1 LVAWGL
7 LWILDWITS
16 CLCLDVSESNNS
28 NKNLHPTQHTWSQ
41 SNVQKSNSI
50 KLIPWIEFDWV
61 QHRTRNQTPN
71 FVWEQIEP
79 SPSDS
84 VLLTSAIKLNRTQ
97 FNPIQWIVF
106 DCVQWINL
114 FEQTV
119 MLCSLKNRNLHV
131 KHVILLKVTQASK
144 NLLLIFRTSYTKI
157 KSSENKCLI
166 GFNYP
171 IISAWVPFH
180 LIAKFN
186 QTQSMDWVR
195 LTLIGVWLVTDFQF
209 DWLCLEPRKTQGI
222 WNVKEFKLL
231 EEHSDPALQ
240 DSELTRLLTSGF
252 ERETSLD
259 FLLQTLHIFQE
270 FPYFTGKL
278 FIYCTCNFNIF
289 MWGFLRSWPWLMA
302 LQVKEDNLRKMET

>member
-1 LVAWGL
+1 M
-7 LWILDWITS
+7 
-16 CLCLDVSESNNS
+16 
-28 NKNLHPTQHTWSQ
+28 
-41 SNVQKSNSI
+41 KS
-50 KLIPWIEFDWV
+50 IEC
-61 QHRTRNQTPN
+61 
-71 FVWEQIEP
+71 
-79 SPSDS
+79 SK
-84 VLLTSAIKLNRTQ
+84 IKLNQTHSVDWVWLSSASNTKSNTKLCVRTNRTQ
-97 FNPIQWIVF
+97 SIRLCFTDFCNQTQSNTIQSNPMDCVWY
-106 DCVQWINL
+106 CVQWINL

-259 FLLQTLHIFQE
+259 VLLQTLHIFQE

>member
-1 LVAWGL
+1 M
-7 LWILDWITS
+7 
-16 CLCLDVSESNNS
+16 
-28 NKNLHPTQHTWSQ
+28 
-41 SNVQKSNSI
+41 KS
-50 KLIPWIEFDWV
+50 IEC
-61 QHRTRNQTPN
+61 
-71 FVWEQIEP
+71 
-79 SPSDS
+79 SK
-84 VLLTSAIKLNRTQ
+84 IKLNQTHSVDWVWLSSASNTKSNTKLCVRTNRTQ
-97 FNPIQWIVF
+97 SIRLCFTDFCNQTQSNTIQSNPMDCVWY
-106 DCVQWINL
+106 CVQWINL

-252 ERETSLD
+252 GRETSLD

-278 FIYCTCNFNIF
+278 FIYCSCNFNIF
-289 MWGFLRSWPWLMA
+289 MRGFLRSWPWLMA

>member
-1 LVAWGL
+1 M
-7 LWILDWITS
+7 
-16 CLCLDVSESNNS
+16 
-28 NKNLHPTQHTWSQ
+28 
-41 SNVQKSNSI
+41 KS
-50 KLIPWIEFDWV
+50 IEC
-61 QHRTRNQTPN
+61 
-71 FVWEQIEP
+71 
-79 SPSDS
+79 SK
-84 VLLTSAIKLNRTQ
+84 IKLNQTHSVDWVWLSSASNTKSNTKLCVRTNRTQ
-97 FNPIQWIVF
+97 SIRLCFTDFCNQTQSNTIQSNPMDCVWY
-106 DCVQWINL
+106 CVQWINL

-166 GFNYP
+166 GFDYP

-252 ERETSLD
+252 GRETSLD

-270 FPYFTGKL
+270 LPYFTGKL
-278 FIYCTCNFNIF
+278 FIYCSCNFNIF
-289 MWGFLRSWPWLMA
+289 MRGFLRSWPWLMA

>member
-1 LVAWGL
+1 M
-7 LWILDWITS
+7 
-16 CLCLDVSESNNS
+16 
-28 NKNLHPTQHTWSQ
+28 
-41 SNVQKSNSI
+41 KS
-50 KLIPWIEFDWV
+50 IEC
-61 QHRTRNQTPN
+61 
-71 FVWEQIEP
+71 
-79 SPSDS
+79 SK
-84 VLLTSAIKLNRTQ
+84 IKLNQTHSVDWVWLSSASNTKSNTKLCVRTNRTQ
-97 FNPIQWIVF
+97 SIRLCFTDFCNQTQSNTIQSNPMDCVWY
-106 DCVQWINL
+106 CVQWINL

-119 MLCSLKNRNLHV
+119 MLCSLKNRNLHI

-166 GFNYP
+166 GFDYP

-252 ERETSLD
+252 GRETSLD

-289 MWGFLRSWPWLMA
+289 MRGFLRSWPWLMA

>member
-1 LVAWGL
+1 M
-7 LWILDWITS
+7 
-16 CLCLDVSESNNS
+16 
-28 NKNLHPTQHTWSQ
+28 
-41 SNVQKSNSI
+41 KS
-50 KLIPWIEFDWV
+50 IEC
-61 QHRTRNQTPN
+61 
-71 FVWEQIEP
+71 
-79 SPSDS
+79 SK
-84 VLLTSAIKLNRTQ
+84 IKLNQAHSVDWVWLSSASNMKSNTKLCVRTNRTQ
-97 FNPIQWIVF
+97 SIRFCFIDFCNQTQLHTIQSNPMDCVWY
-106 DCVQWINL
+106 CVQWINL

-252 ERETSLD
+252 DRETSLD